1 MGLPALPRMRRVVRT
16 TDVTAR
22 SRSAQ
27 MALVRSRDTKPE
39 LRVRRALHAAGLR
52 YRLHGRGL
60 PGRPDIVFS
69 AKRILIFVHGCFW
82 HQHPDPD
89 CRRAR
94 MPKSRLEFWK
104 PKLLGNRERDEAV
117 RAQLEQMGWQVL
129 VVWECEISPAQ
140 LEALVRLVRSKAVER
155 SSIRSGTER

>member
-1 MGLPALPRMRRVVRT
+1 MRT
-16 TDVTAR
+16 TENGAR

-39 LRVRRALHAAGLR
+39 LKVRRALHAAGLR

-69 AKRILIFVHGCFW
+69 AKRLLIFVHGCFW
-82 HQHPDPD
+82 HQHPDPQ

-94 MPKSRLEFWK
+94 MPKSRLDFWE
-104 PKLLGNRERDEAV
+104 PKLLGNRARDEAT
-117 RAQLEQMGWQVL
+117 RTRLESMGWEVL
-129 VVWECEISPAQ
+129 VVWECEITPVHLQ
-140 LEALVRLVRSKAVER
+140 ALVTLVRSKGAATR
-155 SSIRSGTER
+155 